1 MLFYSPNH
9 VHKLNSTRELLGAVN
24 PKRGNSVRVL
34 HFSQYLYRAYPG
46 VPAPVL
52 LEESRRT
59 AIPATKGLVLYT
71 WPSSALL
78 SHLIGPGRRL
88 APAAAHAQ
96 AGQRPAKTWRGEGAS
111 ASRELS
117 SDNKIR
123 PGTCTEWQRR
133 GSCDRRLS
141 GGAARCG
148 VECRAV
154 IR

>member
-9 VHKLNSTRELLGAVN
+9 VHKLNSTCELFGAVN
-24 PKRGNSVRVL
+24 PKWRSSVRFL
-34 HFSQYLYRAYPG
+34 QFSQYLYRAYPG

-52 LEESRRT
+52 LEESRPT
-59 AIPATKGLVLYT
+59 ALPATKGLVLYT

-88 APAAAHAQ
+88 APASAHAQ
-96 AGQRPAKTWRGEGAS
+96 AGQRPAKTWPGERAS

-133 GSCDRRLS
+133 GSCDSRLS
-141 GGAARCG
+141 GGAVRCE
-148 VECRAV
+148 VERMAV
-154 IR
+154 VG